1 MPDNNLRRTL
11 IETKSQQEM
20 ALPNLK
26 TISLESSPRCVSSRV
41 VSVDDTSEWAVHLR
55 RIGFHEGVEVEV
67 LSGRDPVMVRCQN
80 GCVAL
85 RRCMLGCVQVCAMQE
100 AQQRLAR

>member
-1 MPDNNLRRTL
+1 MPILE
-11 IETKSQQEM
+11 IF
-20 ALPNLK
+20 
-26 TISLESSPRCVSSRV
+26 SLESSPRRVTSRV
-41 VSVDDTSEWAVHLR
+41 VAVDDTSEWAADLR

-85 RRCMLGCVQVCAMQE
+85 RRCMLGCVQVCALQE
-100 AQQRLAR
+100 ARQRAAR

>member
-1 MPDNNLRRTL
+1 MP
-11 IETKSQQEM
+11 KS
-20 ALPNLK
+20 ALH
-26 TISLESSPRCVSSRV
+26 SLASTPRHTASRV
-41 VSVDDTSEWAVHLR
+41 VSLDDTSEWASHLR

-85 RRCMLGCVQVCAMQE
+85 RRCMLGCVQVCALQE
-100 AQQRLAR
+100 AQQRAIRPAR

>member
-1 MPDNNLRRTL
+1 
-11 IETKSQQEM
+11 
-20 ALPNLK
+20 
-26 TISLESSPRCVSSRV
+26 
-41 VSVDDTSEWAVHLR
+41 VHLR

-85 RRCMLGCVQVCAMQE
+85 RRCMLGCVQVCALHE
-100 AQQRLAR
+100 AQQRVAR

>member
-1 MPDNNLRRTL
+1 MTVHK
-11 IETKSQQEM
+11 IF
-20 ALPNLK
+20 
-26 TISLESSPRCVSSRV
+26 SLEKCPRRQSNRV

-55 RIGFHEGVEVEV
+55 RVGFHEGVEVEV

-85 RRCMLGCVQVCAMQE
+85 RRCMLGCVRVCPLHE
-100 AQQRLAR
+100 AKKRAGHAA